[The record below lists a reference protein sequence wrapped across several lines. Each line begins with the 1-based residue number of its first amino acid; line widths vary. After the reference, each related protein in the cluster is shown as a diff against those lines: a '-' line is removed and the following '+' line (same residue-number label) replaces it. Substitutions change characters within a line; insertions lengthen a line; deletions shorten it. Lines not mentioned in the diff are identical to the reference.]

1 MQNYIKNKTRLAFIQ
16 YVFSSLFNID
26 DNVNEENIK
35 EFEKYFHK
43 LNVSS
48 IDERKEL
55 VLNFNKS
62 YFKKL
67 ALNYQTFIKKNN
79 ISKLINP
86 LIKFNRNYENWDK
99 INKSII
105 LSIFSELEIT
115 SKDKVKILL
124 NDYLNISKSFIPVKE
139 MSMLNAIIDKYINE
153 RKII

>member
-1 MQNYIKNKTRLAFIQ
+1 M
-16 YVFSSLFNID
+16 
-26 DNVNEENIK
+26 
-35 EFEKYFHK
+35 
-43 LNVSS
+43 
-48 IDERKEL
+48 
-55 VLNFNKS
+55 
-62 YFKKL
+62 
-67 ALNYQTFIKKNN
+67 
-79 ISKLINP
+79 INP

>member
-67 ALNYQTFIKKNN
+67 ALNYQTFIKK
-79 ISKLINP
+79 K
-86 LIKFNRNYENWDK
+86 
-99 INKSII
+99 
-105 LSIFSELEIT
+105 
-115 SKDKVKILL
+115 
-124 NDYLNISKSFIPVKE
+124 
-139 MSMLNAIIDKYINE
+139 
-153 RKII
+153 

>member
-1 MQNYIKNKTRLAFIQ
+1 M
-16 YVFSSLFNID
+16 
-26 DNVNEENIK
+26 
-35 EFEKYFHK
+35 
-43 LNVSS
+43 
-48 IDERKEL
+48 
-55 VLNFNKS
+55 
-62 YFKKL
+62 
-67 ALNYQTFIKKNN
+67 
-79 ISKLINP
+79 INP

-139 MSMLNAIIDKYINE
+139 MSMLNAIIDKNINE